1 MKRRRTRIVQVTAI
15 LGACALVGLAGYV
28 MPSRTSIAAMRT
40 QDPGQKQGDAPQP
53 QPAAPIPDDGRSQLP
68 PIADANLPKDEAK
81 LPEAE
86 PAGQPSAIAPDPE
99 KDADD
104 FVARTRKEVADRVA
118 ALDNEANELRT
129 RLAKVE
135 AASAKLKAAFG
146 AVGEPVLD
154 PVVPRDDAA
163 SQGLTK
169 DGEPLPTKEVAPE
182 SPRTNDAAPTR
193 QKFRASP
200 KAKG

>member
-1 MKRRRTRIVQVTAI
+1 MKGRRTRIVQVAAG
-15 LGACALVGLAGYV
+15 LAACALVGLAGYV

-53 QPAAPIPDDGRSQLP
+53 QPDAPIPDDGRSELP
-68 PIADANLPKDEAK
+68 APSQEIPPEAK
-81 LPEAE
+81 LPGPE

-104 FVARTRKEVADRVA
+104 FVARTRKEVADSVA
-118 ALDNEANELRT
+118 ALDNEASELRT

-146 AVGEPVLD
+146 AVGEPILD
-154 PVVPRDDAA
+154 PAVPRDDAA
-163 SQGLTK
+163 SQGSTK

-182 SPRTNDAAPTR
+182 SPRTDEAAPTR